1 MLVPKTVMNK
11 RKFLRIALPFFISFS
26 IVAGIVSWQQ
36 GHLRIGVTQPTSLLE
51 YDTEEKSPRE
61 IAKWIYDNHG
71 CVVCHTLTNT
81 GLFGLTPQGQ
91 ARAEDFEGCPG
102 MLRTVWETLVIAE
115 EEWSQRQ
122 RRVRHDFADF
132 GCALCHE
139 VGPTGVGLTEIGAKA
154 ALLHMSCSEVDST
167 LNTEVQF

>member
-1 MLVPKTVMNK
+1 MNK
-11 RKFLRIALPFFISFS
+11 SKFLRIAIPIFVSFS
-26 IVAGIVSWQQ
+26 IVAGIIYWQQ
-36 GHLRIGVTQPTSLLE
+36 GAGHDNLPIGAAQATSLLE
-51 YDTEEKSPRE
+51 YDAEGKSPRE

-71 CVVCHTLTNT
+71 CVSCHTLTNT

-102 MLRTVWETLVIAE
+102 MLRTVWDTLVLAE
-115 EEWSQRQ
+115 KEWTQRQ
-122 RRVRHDFADF
+122 RRVRREFVDF

-167 LNTEVQF
+167 LNQ

>member
-1 MLVPKTVMNK
+1 MLVPGAMMND
-11 RKFLRIALPFFISFS
+11 RKFLRIAIPFFISFF
-26 IVAGIVSWQQ
+26 VLAGIVYWQRTNGQ
-36 GHLRIGVTQPTSLLE
+36 GNLPIGAAQPTSLLE
-51 YDTEEKSPRE
+51 YDAEGKSPRE

-71 CVVCHTLTNT
+71 CVNCHTLTNT

-91 ARAEDFEGCPG
+91 ARAENFEGCPE
-102 MLRTVWETLVIAE
+102 MLKTVWGTLVLAE
-115 EEWSQRQ
+115 KEWTQRQ
-122 RRVRHDFADF
+122 RRVRGDFIEF

-167 LNTEVQF
+167 LNQ

>member
-1 MLVPKTVMNK
+1 M
-11 RKFLRIALPFFISFS
+11 IALPLVFAVFIL
-26 IVAGIVSWQQ
+26 AGITYWQ
-36 GHLRIGVTQPTSLLE
+36 RRPPIEVNPPTTLLE
-51 YDTEEKSPRE
+51 YDAEGKSPRE

-71 CVVCHTLTNT
+71 CVSCHTLTST

-102 MLRTVWETLVIAE
+102 MLRTVWNTLVLAE
-115 EEWSQRQ
+115 KEWTQRQ
-122 RRVRHDFADF
+122 RRVRRDFVDF

-167 LNTEVQF
+167 LNQ

>member
-11 RKFLRIALPFFISFS
+11 HKFLRIALPFFISFS

-122 RRVRHDFADF
+122 RRVRRDFADF

-167 LNTEVQF
+167 LNTEVKF

>member
-1 MLVPKTVMNK
+1 MLVPRRAVNK
-11 RKFLRIALPFFISFS
+11 SKFLRIAIPFFVLFFIL
-26 IVAGIVSWQQ
+26 AGILYWQQ
-36 GHLRIGVTQPTSLLE
+36 GAGHFNLSIGAAPPASLLE
-51 YDTEEKSPRE
+51 YDAEGKSPRE

-71 CVVCHTLTNT
+71 CVSCHTLTST

-102 MLRTVWETLVIAE
+102 MLKTVWGTLVLAE
-115 EEWSQRQ
+115 KEWTQRQ
-122 RRVRHDFADF
+122 RRVRREFVDF

-167 LNTEVQF
+167 LNQ

>member
-1 MLVPKTVMNK
+1 MNK
-11 RKFLRIALPFFISFS
+11 SKFLRIAIPFFVSFS
-26 IVAGIVSWQQ
+26 IVAGIIYWQQ
-36 GHLRIGVTQPTSLLE
+36 SAGHDNLSIEVAQTTSLLE
-51 YDTEEKSPRE
+51 YDAEGKSPRE

-71 CVVCHTLTNT
+71 CVSCHTLTNT
-81 GLFGLTPQGQ
+81 GLFGLNPQGQ

-102 MLRTVWETLVIAE
+102 MLRTVWETLALAE
-115 EEWSQRQ
+115 KEWSQRQ
-122 RRVRHDFADF
+122 RRVRREFVDF

-167 LNTEVQF
+167 LNQ

>member
-1 MLVPKTVMNK
+1 MNK
-11 RKFLRIALPFFISFS
+11 SRFLRIAIPFFVFFFIL
-26 IVAGIVSWQQ
+26 AGILYWQQ
-36 GHLRIGVTQPTSLLE
+36 GAGHFNLSIGATPPASLLE
-51 YDTEEKSPRE
+51 YDAEGKSPRE

-71 CVVCHTLTNT
+71 CVSCHTLTST

-102 MLRTVWETLVIAE
+102 MLKTVWGTLVLAE
-115 EEWSQRQ
+115 KEWTQRQ
-122 RRVRHDFADF
+122 RRVRREFVDF

-167 LNTEVQF
+167 LNQ